1 MYIKPLKIGNLEIKN
16 NIFLAPMAG
25 VTDIAFRTV
34 CKEFGVGMIYTEM
47 ASSKAVHYGSE
58 KTETIYE
65 VLDEERPIGVQIFG
79 HEPDIM
85 AETAY
90 KLSEIAD
97 VIDINMGCPA
107 PKIVKNGEGSALM
120 KDLKLAGNI
129 MNSVVKASRVPVT
142 VKFRKGWDSE
152 HINAPELAHIAEESG
167 VKLVTVHGRTREQ
180 MYSGKVD
187 YEIIKEVKD
196 NVKIPVIGNGDI
208 FDTLSAKRMFD
219 ETGCDGIMI
228 ARGAEG
234 NPWIFK
240 NIINYFE
247 TGNIEDNVDIKE
259 RVEIILKHI
268 DLAVKHKGEYVAI
281 REMRKHISWYL
292 KGIAGSAKIKEL
304 INQEENLEK
313 VKEILNKTVSAG
325 NN

>member
-1 MYIKPLKIGNLEIKN
+1 MYIKSLKIGNVEIKN

-25 VTDIAFRTV
+25 VTDMAFRSI

-58 KTETIYE
+58 KTENIYE
-65 VLDEERPIGVQIFG
+65 ILEEERPVGIQIFG

-85 AETAY
+85 AETAE

-97 VIDINMGCPA
+97 IIDINMGCPA

-120 KDLKLAGNI
+120 KDLRLAESIIKN
-129 MNSVVKASRVPVT
+129 VVKASKVPVT
-142 VKFRKGWDSE
+142 VKFRKGWDDSS
-152 HINAPELAHIAEESG
+152 INAVELARIAENEG
-167 VKLVTVHGRTREQ
+167 AKLITIHGRTREQ
-180 MYSGKVD
+180 MYSGVAD
-187 YEIIKEVKD
+187 LEIIKKVKES
-196 NVKIPVIGNGDI
+196 VKIPVIGNGDI
-208 FDTLSAKRMFD
+208 FDAFSAKRMFE
-219 ETGCDGIMI
+219 ETGCDGIMV

-240 NIINYFE
+240 
-247 TGNIEDNVDIKE
+247 
-259 RVEIILKHI
+259 EIISYLEDEKIIEKPDINEKIGLILRHL
-268 DLAVKHKGEYVAI
+268 DLAVKYKGEYVAI

-292 KGIAGSAKIKEL
+292 KGIPGAAKIKES
-304 INQEENLEK
+304 INQEQKLEN
-313 VKEILNKTVSAG
+313 VKKILNKTAFIG

>member
-120 KDLKLAGNI
+120 KDLKLAGDI

-142 VKFRKGWDSE
+142 VKFRKGWDDE

-268 DLAVKHKGEYVAI
+268 DLAVKYKGEYVAI

-304 INQEENLEK
+304 INQEQNLEK
-313 VKEILNKTVSAG
+313 VKEILNKTVSVG